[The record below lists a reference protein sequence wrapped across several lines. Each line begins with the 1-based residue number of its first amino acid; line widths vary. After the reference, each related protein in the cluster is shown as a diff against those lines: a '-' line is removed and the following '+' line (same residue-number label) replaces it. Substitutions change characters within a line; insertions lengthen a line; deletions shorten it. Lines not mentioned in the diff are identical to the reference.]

1 MLDNRGLI
9 RRRHPAVQYHHFD
22 GTPDAQRAA
31 LVCPVRTRGHR
42 DKIAASKRKGIWM
55 GGLVPLGYDGQ
66 SRVSASMMSS
76 TIASAFARISSSV
89 ASWTGCGTKT
99 RFSSGNPS
107 ASACECA
114 ASTNPVDAITTDGF
128 AFVSKY
134 TESCTLHVVH
144 DPQSARPSTTKSTSS
159 RI

>member
-1 MLDNRGLI
+1 MLPST
-9 RRRHPAVQYHHFD
+9 RRAGARHD
-22 GTPDAQRAA
+22 GEKSAGAR
-31 LVCPVRTRGHR
+31 R
-42 DKIAASKRKGIWM
+42 
-55 GGLVPLGYDGQ
+55 Q

-89 ASWTGCGTKT
+89 ASWIGCGTKT

-107 ASACECA
+107 ASACEWA
-114 ASTNPVDAITTDGF
+114 ASTNPVDAITTDGL